1 MVDFEDVINTRRS
14 VRVYADREVG
24 DEEIEKILRAG
35 MQAPYSR
42 LGAEPWEFVVI
53 RDRKTLDK
61 PGRNQAKAFH
71 SAGGHFACCKY

>member
-35 MQAPYSR
+35 MQAP
-42 LGAEPWEFVVI
+42 
-53 RDRKTLDK
+53 
-61 PGRNQAKAFH
+61 
-71 SAGGHFACCKY
+71 